1 MPIHDW
7 TRVDAGI
14 FHHFHLAWIDEIAG
28 ILNRKLLPRN
38 YYALAEQ
45 VAGNINPDVLT
56 LARPV
61 TGSLATET
69 SSSRSGIAVA
79 SAPPKVHFHART
91 ELDLYAHKAKA
102 IRIRHRSG
110 HQVIAMIE
118 IVSPGNKSNQTDA
131 AAFVN
136 KAGRRFWQEFIY

>member
-28 ILNRKLLPRN
+28 ILNRKLLPRD

-79 SAPPKVHFHART
+79 SRRPQRCVSMHERNWTFMLTRRRPSGSATVADT
-91 ELDLYAHKAKA
+91 
-102 IRIRHRSG
+102 RSS
-110 HQVIAMIE
+110 Q
-118 IVSPGNKSNQTDA
+118 
-131 AAFVN
+131 
-136 KAGRRFWQEFIY
+136 